1 MIRFEHITHVF
12 PDGTTAL
19 ENLSLDVPANTT
31 TVLLGSSGSG
41 KTTLM
46 RMVNRMISPTSG
58 RVLVRGED
66 AAAMDPVRLR
76 RSIGY
81 VLQDAGLFPHRSVAD
96 NIATVPRLEGASRR
110 EARARAL
117 ELMELVGLDPALA
130 RRYPSQLS
138 GGQRQRV
145 GVARA
150 LANRADILLMDEPF
164 GALDPL
170 VRADLQAEVRRL
182 RESTGTTI
190 LFVTHD
196 LDEAF
201 MLGDR
206 IAVLATGGRLAQVG
220 TGPELVANPADEFV
234 RSFVSAQA
242 ARPLSTTETP
252 AGRLVTD
259 PEGRPLG
266 FLAGS
271 SAANTGGLRHP
282 APDTGAHSDEDAAR

>member
-1 MIRFEHITHVF
+1 MIRFEHVSHTF
-12 PDGTTAL
+12 PDGTSAL
-19 ENLSLDVPANTT
+19 EDVSLEVGAHTT

-46 RMVNRMISPTSG
+46 RMVNRMISPSSG

-66 AAAMDPVRLR
+66 VAAMDPVKLR

-81 VLQDAGLFPHRSVAD
+81 VLQDAGLFPHRNVAD

-110 EARARAL
+110 AARARAL
-117 ELMELVGLDPALA
+117 ELMELVGLEPALA

-150 LANRADILLMDEPF
+150 LANKADILLMDEPF

-170 VRADLQAEVRRL
+170 VRADLQAEIRRL
-182 RESTGTTI
+182 RDSTGTTI

-201 MLGDR
+201 ILGDT
-206 IAVLATGGRLAQVG
+206 IAVLAKGGRLAQVG
-220 TGPELVANPADEFV
+220 TGPELVANPADDFV
-234 RSFVSAQA
+234 ASFVSSQA
-242 ARPLSTTETP
+242 SRSLNSIATP
-252 AGRLVTD
+252 AGQLVTD

-266 FLAGS
+266 LLAHANPDS
-271 SAANTGGLRHP
+271 PSHTSASPTHAE
-282 APDTGAHSDEDAAR
+282 EDRAR